1 MNNSVQIAVDLLS
14 TLLTGGFLL
23 FFIETMHIES
33 DVKQRFKS
41 FMNPF
46 YHRLSKMTVFVG
58 YMRYSIIFPQNRLF
72 DNLKKDLEFISKAGI
87 VSSTSGRDI
96 PYMNSKELESLCE
109 AFNNI
114 WYQFDRYPELRRDI
128 VLEDGVGLDTAA
140 AALCDVYP
148 KYINK
153 KVDIDTLQDATG
165 AFYVDYWQPV
175 EHCTSNYESWESKS
189 KITRILIF
197 CSLGTSLLSLIVIM
211 LWVECICIAIPCIF
225 AILSSTLFG
234 VCVGMMARLVSL
246 SNRLFRAA

>member
-189 KITRILIF
+189 KKTRILIF